1 MLEALVVGLIV
12 LAAALYAAWALT
24 PATVRA
30 RAARRLGAWGRLPG
44 RSAWAAHA
52 TTALEQA
59 AARRLDSAC
68 GNCSAA
74 PRPAVT
80 GQDEEKV

>member
-44 RSAWAAHA
+44 RSAWAASA
-52 TTALEQA
+52 TAALEQA

-74 PRPAVT
+74 PRPAVP
-80 GQDEEKV
+80 GQDEKKA